1 MAYADYSRYTSIYG
15 EGSISEIDFNR
26 FSYDASRYMDYCTTG
41 VDGVKKLKIAHPT
54 DADDAEAVIRCAC
67 ALIHDM
73 SEIDAAEKR
82 AASVRG
88 LVQREDGTVTGA
100 VVSSV
105 SSGSESIS
113 YSVSS
118 GQSAIDAAVASEDE
132 HRKLYFATVRKYLSG
147 VKDANG
153 VNLLY
158 GGAYPYVL

>member
-73 SEIDAAEKR
+73 SEMPQKNAR
-82 AASVRG
+82 HPSGG
-88 LVQREDGTVTGA
+88 LYSARTAPSPGLSFRRYHPARNRSATRYHP
-100 VVSSV
+100 
-105 SSGSESIS
+105 GSL
-113 YSVSS
+113 
-118 GQSAIDAAVASEDE
+118 
-132 HRKLYFATVRKYLSG
+132 R
-147 VKDANG
+147 
-153 VNLLY
+153 
-158 GGAYPYVL
+158 

>member
-105 SSGSESIS
+105 SSG
-113 YSVSS
+113 
-118 GQSAIDAAVASEDE
+118 QSAIDAAVASEDE
-132 HRKLYFATVRKYLSG
+132 RRKLYFATVRKYLSG

>member
-1 MAYADYSRYTSIYG
+1 MAYADYSRYVSIYG
-15 EGSISEIDFNR
+15 DGSISEADFDR
-26 FSYDASRYMDYCTTG
+26 LSYDASRYIDYCTTG

-54 DADDAEAVIRCAC
+54 DSDDAEAVIRCAC
-67 ALIHDM
+67 ALVHDM
-73 SEIDAAEKR
+73 SEIDSAEKR

-113 YSVSS
+113 YSVTS
-118 GQSAIDAAVASEDE
+118 GQTALDAAISSEDE
-132 HRKLYFATVRKYLSG
+132 RKKLYLTTVKRYLTG
-147 VKDANG
+147 VRDANG

-158 GGAYPYVL
+158 GGVYPYVL